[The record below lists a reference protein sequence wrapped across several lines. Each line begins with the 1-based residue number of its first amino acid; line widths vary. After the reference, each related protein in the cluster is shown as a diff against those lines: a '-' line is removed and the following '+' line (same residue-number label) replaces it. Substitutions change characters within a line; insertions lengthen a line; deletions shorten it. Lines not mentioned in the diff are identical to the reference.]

1 VRREALL
8 GWALMA
14 PSLVLL
20 GTFVVLPVLLD
31 VPLSLMQY
39 DMIAA
44 SGRWVGL
51 QNYAALAADPIFWQA
66 VGHTLELAL
75 GTTVPLLVLAI
86 VFGLVLNRRVRGG
99 AVYRTILFVPYV
111 IPLVA
116 SSIAWIWMLSS
127 NGFVNEVLGL
137 VLPVRGVTWLDS
149 STWAL
154 PGIMLVTVWQFVGYY
169 TVLVLS
175 GLQGIPREIEEAA
188 RIDGAGEIRLA
199 WSVTLPLLS
208 PTLLFCIVVSVIASF
223 RVFDQI
229 YVMTGGGPGT
239 ATMTLVF
246 YLYQQGFGFLNTGAG
261 ASVSVVL
268 LVGLMGVTWLQL
280 RMARQWVTYQL

>member
-1 VRREALL
+1 
-8 GWALMA
+8 MA

-51 QNYAALAADPIFWQA
+51 QNYTALAADPIFWQA

-86 VFGLVLNRRVRGG
+86 LFGLVLNRRVRGG
-99 AVYRTILFVPYV
+99 PVYRTILFVPYV

-154 PGIMLVTVWQFVGYY
+154 PGVVAVTGWQVGGCCS
-169 TVLVLS
+169 VPALS
-175 GLQGIPREIEEAA
+175 
-188 RIDGAGEIRLA
+188 
-199 WSVTLPLLS
+199 
-208 PTLLFCIVVSVIASF
+208 
-223 RVFDQI
+223 
-229 YVMTGGGPGT
+229 
-239 ATMTLVF
+239 
-246 YLYQQGFGFLNTGAG
+246 
-261 ASVSVVL
+261 
-268 LVGLMGVTWLQL
+268 
-280 RMARQWVTYQL
+280 WVRG

>member
-1 VRREALL
+1 V
-8 GWALMA
+8 A

-51 QNYAALAADPIFWQA
+51 QNYTALAADPIFWQA
-66 VGHTLELAL
+66 VAHTMELAL

-86 VFGLVLNRRVRGG
+86 VFGLVLNRRVRGV
-99 AVYRTILFVPYV
+99 AAYRTILFVPYV

-127 NGFVNEVLGL
+127 HGFVNEVLGL
-137 VLPVRGVTWLDS
+137 LLPVRGVAWLDS